1 MTHNFEKLR
10 IYQESLSLAKRTY
23 KNFKSFPCFAI
34 RDQILRSAISIPS
47 NIAEGSQRNSEK
59 EFIKFLYYS
68 KGSAGELFT
77 QFKVIEED
85 EDLDELILRQLI
97 ADSRMSM
104 KQIQAFLNHLHQK

>member
-10 IYQESLSLAKRTY
+10 IYQDSLALAKRTY

-34 RDQILRSAISIPS
+34 RDQILRSAVSIPS

-59 EFIKFLYYS
+59 DFIKFLYYS
-68 KGSAGELFT
+68 KGSASELFT
-77 QFKVIEED
+77 QFRIIED
-85 EDLDELILRQLI
+85 EDDIDEIILRQLI

-104 KQIQAFLNHLHQK
+104 KQIQAFLNHLQS